1 MMKTIKQEKKVI
13 PVKVDQLFLSNR
25 GFVVLLKGVE
35 DKRSLPIFIG
45 AAEAQAIA
53 IHLNGVE
60 IPRPLTHDLMK
71 SVLDCLECRL
81 MRVEVCDL
89 REGTFF
95 GKLVLDRDGTLVDI
109 DSRPSDAIALALRFS
124 APILVAKKVMDEAGQ
139 ILDAQQANV
148 DHKDPGRKHAPPQK
162 PMSPT
167 EILKRDLDKAVVEE
181 RYEDAARLR
190 DEIKRLESVH
200 SGN

>member
-1 MMKTIKQEKKVI
+1 MIKTTRCKPVI

-35 DKRSLPIFIG
+35 DRRSLPIFIG

-71 SVLDCLECRL
+71 NILDCIECRL
-81 MRVEVCDL
+81 IRVEVCDL
-89 REGTFF
+89 KEGTFF
-95 GKLVLDRDGTLVDI
+95 GKLVLDKDGSHVEI
-109 DSRPSDAIALALRFS
+109 DSRPSDAIAIALRFS
-124 APILVAKKVMDEAGQ
+124 APIYVANKVMAEAGQ
-139 ILDAQQANV
+139 VLENQQALQ
-148 DHKDPGRKHAPPQK
+148 DGKDPKKPHAANQK
-162 PMSPT
+162 PLSPV
-167 EILKRDLDKAVVEE
+167 EILKRDLEKAIAEE

-190 DEIKRLESVH
+190 DEIKRIESVH